1 MMDLM
6 GHNSI
11 VSQGVLVWLTHTHK
25 DTEASSQNVEIVSSI
40 SPAVSQILCYTWV
53 NVKLTEKTN
62 VNKKYYITYVKNH
75 VLCT

>member
-11 VSQGVLVWLTHTHK
+11 VSQGVLGLHTHK
-25 DTEASSQNVEIVSSI
+25 DIEASSQNVEIVSSI

-62 VNKKYYITYVKNH
+62 VNKKYYIIYVKNR